1 MDTENQ
7 IHKLEQDIIIYRS
20 KLTSD
25 TSEIGDWKI
34 IKIYEARLLE
44 EKDPYD
50 INELTTKR
58 QEIRNKINELQK
70 EIETLKNN

>member
-58 QEIRNKINELQK
+58 QEIRNKINDLQK